1 MSLAKPLIKSFFKNI
16 SLTYWLIFFNI
27 LAFIF
32 FLIFPGFVGYFALKP
47 EDIIQGKNVWSLLT
61 HMFMHAGFFH
71 LFFNMFTLF
80 FIGNF
85 IEKII
90 GRKRFFWFYLLS
102 GLLGGIFFV
111 LAGILGLS
119 NPEIYGVGASGAIF
133 GLLGLLA
140 VLTPKA
146 RVYLIAG
153 PLIAIVLLS
162 IVEAIFGTIEIL
174 SLVLN
179 IYFLISLFAIFSFN
193 TGFRKLALP
202 VEMPLWILPIIA
214 IVPLT
219 IIGYFVELPIGNSAH
234 LGGLVIGLIYGWYLA
249 SKYKKK
255 IKMLRKMIR

>member
-1 MSLAKPLIKSFFKNI
+1 MNFARLLIRSFFRDI
-16 SLTYWLIFFNI
+16 GVTQWLIFFNA
-27 LAFIF
+27 LVFIF
-32 FLIFPGFVGYFALKP
+32 FLLFPNLFGYFALKP
-47 EDIIQGKNVWSLLT
+47 EDIFQGKNIWSLIT

-90 GRKRFFWFYLLS
+90 GRKRFLWFYLLA

-111 LAGILGLS
+111 GSSLAGLS
-119 NPEIYGVGASGAIF
+119 NLEVYGVGASGAIF
-133 GLLGLLA
+133 GLLGLMA
-140 VLTPKA
+140 ILTPKA

-153 PLIAIVLLS
+153 PLIAIVLLAV
-162 IVEAIFGTIEIL
+162 IEAVFGTIQIL
-174 SLVLN
+174 NLILN

-193 TGFRKLALP
+193 SGLRKIAIP
-202 VEMPLWILPIIA
+202 IEMPLWILPIIA
-214 IVPLT
+214 IIPLA

-234 LGGLVIGLIYGWYLA
+234 LGGLILGLGYGWYLA

-255 IKMLRKMIR
+255 IGMLRKMMR